1 MLIRIDIKMTL
12 AVFFHAVFA
21 DTAKA
26 IETFYKMSSCFAKK
40 SLLSSAGHY
49 IRILEL
55 KSQKRKVIMF
65 SQLRYTTQQA
75 KSVNGKLSFVIRKE
89 KRKLLSANQ

>member
-40 SLLSSAGHY
+40 SLLMTERTIFNFALLVL
-49 IRILEL
+49 I
-55 KSQKRKVIMF
+55 KVLI
-65 SQLRYTTQQA
+65 
-75 KSVNGKLSFVIRKE
+75 
-89 KRKLLSANQ
+89 